1 MITDTALDVEAEL
14 AKILQE
20 EIWREIAA
28 ETGETQQDL
37 DNKVIAKIRKIVESK
52 DSL

>member
-1 MITDTALDVEAEL
+1 MFDEAAFDVEAEL
-14 AKILQE
+14 AKILRE
-20 EIWREIAA
+20 EIWREITA

-37 DNKVIAKIRKIVESK
+37 DNKVIGKIRKIVESK